1 MSSGRELGAKGAS
14 GAGGASHANH
24 AARSPERAAIEWEV
38 RLREEGMGAHEQADF
53 DSWRRDAANARAWD
67 ALQARLAR
75 MRPAAAAERAAV
87 ADALRV
93 PSEKRRKL
101 LRAGFGGMAAV
112 LGLVAARDAAHRLGL
127 DADWRSA
134 IGERRT
140 VSLADGSR
148 MTIDAGSR
156 VYRTAA
162 SGDSALCVSSG
173 QVLVRMPASR
183 TAGARRIETAH
194 GVVETAGGTLN
205 VGRINRHSVLAVGAG
220 DAWLSQPGREPL
232 HVAAGA
238 SVTFSAAG
246 TERLAQSFELVSA
259 WTRGI
264 FVADNLPLPA
274 LVDVFNRYD
283 TGLIHVTGAAAEV
296 RVSGVFL
303 LGDIPRA
310 LIQVADSAPVELT
323 RIGDYLSVLS

>member
-1 MSSGRELGAKGAS
+1 M
-14 GAGGASHANH
+14 
-24 AARSPERAAIEWEV
+24 
-38 RLREEGMGAHEQADF
+38 
-53 DSWRRDAANARAWD
+53 
-67 ALQARLAR
+67 
-75 MRPAAAAERAAV
+75 

-112 LGLVAARDAAHRLGL
+112 LGFVAVRDGVHRLGL
-127 DADWRSA
+127 DADWRSD

-156 VYRTAA
+156 IYRTAA
-162 SGDSALCVSSG
+162 HDDLSLRVSAG
-173 QVLVRMPASR
+173 QVLISMPESR
-183 TAGARRIETAH
+183 AGASRRIETAH
-194 GVVETAGGTLN
+194 GVIETAGGTLN
-205 VGRINRHSVLAVGAG
+205 IGRIYHHGVLAVGTGNA
-220 DAWLSQPGREPL
+220 ALSLPERKPIR
-232 HVAAGA
+232 VAAGE
-238 SVTFSAAG
+238 SVIFSATGAH
-246 TERLAQSFELVSA
+246 RLAQSFDMVSA

-283 TGLIHVTGAAAEV
+283 TGLIHVTGSAVEV

-310 LIQVADSAPVELT
+310 LTQVADNAPVELT
-323 RIGDYLSVLS
+323 RVGDYLSVFS